1 MADAKT
7 AANGS
12 SGAAR
17 KAASGQSR
25 GTRKGSIMLPLG
37 ATGLA
42 GLAGVAGGIVF
53 DRWNHSDSRVATLRR
68 FLLRQ
73 ARSTTNPVGK
83 SLQGMNKARRKLG
96 R

>member
-1 MADAKT
+1 
-7 AANGS
+7 
-12 SGAAR
+12 
-17 KAASGQSR
+17 
-25 GTRKGSIMLPLG
+25 MLSLG

-53 DRWNHSDSRVATLRR
+53 DRWNHSDSRVAALRR
-68 FLLRQ
+68 ILLRQ

-83 SLQGMNKARRKLG
+83 SLRGMNKARRKLG